1 MGQGNRAARPLLLIG
16 LLAAVAG
23 AAFVLRTSW
32 KDGPRPASSLK
43 RPVLGDELAPFR
55 ARWGLPRYSSHDEEL
70 FVRDFFADRRGGYF
84 VDIGAGP
91 WRERSNTCF
100 LEKELGWSGLAVDAL
115 PELADDYRRHR
126 PRTKFFAAF
135 VSDVAD
141 RPATLHVGEN
151 ALFSSGDSAFTKDYT
166 DVTREVPV
174 RTVTLDALLAAENVG
189 RIDFLSMDI
198 ELHEP
203 QALAGFD
210 IGRYRPTLV
219 CVEAHPQVRQKILD
233 YFARHG
239 YVAVA
244 KYLRADPQNLW
255 FAPLP
260 E

>member
-1 MGQGNRAARPLLLIG
+1 MGQGNRTTRILLLIG
-16 LLAAVAG
+16 LLAAVAA
-23 AAFVLRTSW
+23 AAFILRTPW
-32 KDGPRPASSLK
+32 EDDARPATALK
-43 RPVLGDELAPFR
+43 RPVLGDELAPIR
-55 ARWGLPRYSSHDEEL
+55 ARWGAARHSSHDEEL
-70 FVRDFFADRRGGYF
+70 FVRDFFADRRGGFF
-84 VDIGAGP
+84 VDVGAGP

-115 PELADDYRRHR
+115 PELADDYRLHR

-141 RPATLHVGEN
+141 RQATLHVGEN
-151 ALFSSGDSAFTKDYT
+151 ALFSSGESAFTNDYT
-166 DVTREVPV
+166 DIAREVRV
-174 RTVTLDALLAAENVG
+174 RTVTLDGLLAAEGVE

-210 IGRYRPTLV
+210 IGRYRPALV

-244 KYLRADPQNLW
+244 RYLRADPQNLW
-255 FAPLP
+255 FAPLS